1 MCCKIATV
9 ENVSVELKKV
19 VEQRKAHGDSLRPR
33 PKYLLYYI
41 NYSVFCITFAY
52 KVTTPG
58 VDSNVQ
64 TLLVA
69 KHKWRIGALCFFL
82 QQFSKCV
89 VVVAGKKC

>member
-1 MCCKIATV
+1 MATV
-9 ENVSVELKKV
+9 ENVS

-41 NYSVFCITFAY
+41 NYSVFCSTFAY
-52 KVTTPG
+52 KVATPG

-69 KHKWRIGALCFFL
+69 KHKWRIRALCFFCNNF
-82 QQFSKCV
+82 QNAWWWWQEKSV
-89 VVVAGKKC
+89 E